1 MKIVKLLPMVKFILD
16 IDSLTTKEFCDKYS
30 VPHPFFTGNVDSSVD
45 KLLQVDAVKHRMF
58 LEYAKFLNKDLTQDM
73 FVGERAIFVGF
84 EAVGVRGGIPQVKN
98 GKYIINFD
106 QFGFYLNPYDS
117 VDGVRLVKIED
128 LASAKLDISVDTKYY
143 RYFI

>member
-1 MKIVKLLPMVKFILD
+1 MVKFILD
-16 IDSLTTKEFCDKYS
+16 IDWLTTKEFCDKYS
-30 VPHPFFTGNVDSSVD
+30 VPHPFYTGEVNSSVD

-73 FVGERAIFVGF
+73 FVGESAIFVGF
-84 EAVGVRGGIPQVKN
+84 EAVDVRGGIPQVKN